1 MTEPPWRELFPEG
14 RTIFYEGDE
23 PEKFAQE
30 ILAEFGFDPSADD
43 RWAPNSFTV
52 HRNTWMQYTEVTDG
66 RWGLE

>member
-1 MTEPPWRELFPEG
+1 MTEPPWREIFPEG

-43 RWAPNSFTV
+43 RWAPHQFHCPPEHLDAIYGS
-52 HRNTWMQYTEVTDG
+52 D
-66 RWGLE
+66 RWPMGS